1 MFIDKPRSMR
11 CLGGT
16 IPLPRR
22 SALLLL
28 ALALPGCE
36 TISETVVPGGAS
48 YSCSGRPEGV
58 VCAST
63 REIYARTETA
73 TQVHEE
79 DLAEANGPVEEMG
92 AAPEESGL
100 DAAPREGRLALEGA
114 GLAPIRFAR
123 GPDASVPM
131 RTPPQLIRI
140 WIAPWEDRSGRLRM
154 PGHIFAEVTPR
165 GWQVGSHMP
174 GAAAGLPDA
183 NHLQTP
189 EMIEAATAPPEART
203 TGSGERREASP
214 ERQQS
219 RPADRQRRPET
230 VEVRS

>member
-1 MFIDKPRSMR
+1 MFSDRSSSTR
-11 CLGGT
+11 SVRGT
-16 IPLPRR
+16 TNLPHR

-36 TISETVVPGGAS
+36 TISETVVPGGAT

-73 TQVHEE
+73 DHVHEE
-79 DLAEANGPVEEMG
+79 DLGGANGPVEEVG
-92 AAPEESGL
+92 AETEENSPA
-100 DAAPREGRLALEGA
+100 AAPREGRLALDGA
-114 GLAPIRFAR
+114 ALAPVRFAP
-123 GPDASVPM
+123 GPDASVPT
-131 RTPPQLIRI
+131 RTPPKLIRI

-165 GWQVGSHMP
+165 GWQVGPRMP
-174 GAAAGLPDA
+174 GAAAGLSGA

-189 EMIEAATAPPEART
+189 EMIEAAPAPPEPGAADTRPPS
-203 TGSGERREASP
+203 GSAPQRRQP
-214 ERQQS
+214 G
-219 RPADRQRRPET
+219 PADRQRRPET

>member
-1 MFIDKPRSMR
+1 MQIRTAP
-11 CLGGT
+11 
-16 IPLPRR
+16 PLPRR

-28 ALALPGCE
+28 AMALPGCE
-36 TISETVVPGGAS
+36 TISETVVPGGAT

-63 REIYARTETA
+63 REIYARTGT
-73 TQVHEE
+73 TDHVHEE
-79 DLAEANGPVEEMG
+79 DLGGANGPVEEVG
-92 AAPEESGL
+92 TVAGES
-100 DAAPREGRLALEGA
+100 AAPREGRLALDGA
-114 GLAPIRFAR
+114 AMAPVRFAP
-123 GPDASVPM
+123 GPDAAVPM

-165 GWQVGSHMP
+165 GWQVGPRKP
-174 GAAAGLPDA
+174 GAAAGLPGA

-189 EMIEAATAPPEART
+189 EMIEAASTPPEP
-203 TGSGERREASP
+203 GSGTTKTRAPRGSAPQRRQPGPS
-214 ERQQS
+214 
-219 RPADRQRRPET
+219 DRQRRPET

>member
-1 MFIDKPRSMR
+1 I
-11 CLGGT
+11 T
-16 IPLPRR
+16 LPRC

-28 ALALPGCE
+28 AMALSGCE

-79 DLAEANGPVEEMG
+79 DLAEANEPVEEMG

-100 DAAPREGRLALEGA
+100 DAAPREGRLALEGGA
-114 GLAPIRFAR
+114 LAPVRFAP

-131 RTPPQLIRI
+131 RTPPKLIRI

-165 GWQVGSHMP
+165 GWQVGPHLP
-174 GAAAGLPDA
+174 GAAQGLPSA

-189 EMIEAATAPPEART
+189 EMIEAATAPPDPEPGAAETRAPR
-203 TGSGERREASP
+203 GSAP
-214 ERQQS
+214 EPRQP
-219 RPADRQRRPET
+219 RPANRQRRPET